1 MTFLNTLQIISLSNN
16 TIFHCVH
23 ISNVLVLHFWHSIGV
38 TSAYSAEPPW
48 LARPS
53 RPQRPLVLGRAWI
66 LQNRKRQQ
74 RHTADVAAT
83 VEAFSAKKLAV
94 AALQWKY
101 SLQCFHCTSIVLWLH
116 IFAGYLGKSSELFH
130 TLQKCKKYNF
140 SVCPNF
146 HCTFGIHCSGCT
158 VYSVLLYFLWTAFIC
173 SVLLEKSCSSSER
186 ILLP

>member
-74 RHTADVAAT
+74 RHTADVANTLVALPGKNWPWQLWT
-83 VEAFSAKKLAV
+83 LTTFLVKILLISSSFCQFFCFCHECTCEIRHCAKGV
-94 AALQWKY
+94 P
-101 SLQCFHCTSIVLWLH
+101 
-116 IFAGYLGKSSELFH
+116 
-130 TLQKCKKYNF
+130 LQK
-140 SVCPNF
+140 
-146 HCTFGIHCSGCT
+146 
-158 VYSVLLYFLWTAFIC
+158 
-173 SVLLEKSCSSSER
+173 
-186 ILLP
+186 